1 MHCDTIAMLAQLSQ
15 HFIYTLSPSIMHTNL
30 SQKTYVASKA
40 DGGPGTT
47 VVWKSFDERV
57 DENGEPVQQTS
68 PLRYVPLSFPLV
80 YTLG

>member
-1 MHCDTIAMLAQLSQ
+1 MLAQLS
-15 HFIYTLSPSIMHTNL
+15 HYFIDILSPCIMHTNL

-40 DGGPGTT
+40 DGGPGKT

-57 DENGEPVQQTS
+57 DQNGEPVQQTS
-68 PLRYVPLSFPLV
+68 PLRYVPLGFPLV

>member
-1 MHCDTIAMLAQLSQ
+1 MLAQLS
-15 HFIYTLSPSIMHTNL
+15 HYFIDILSPCIMHTNL

-40 DGGPGTT
+40 DGGPGKT

-57 DENGEPVQQTS
+57 DEHGEPVQQS
-68 PLRYVPLSFPLV
+68 APLRYVPLGFPLV

>member
-1 MHCDTIAMLAQLSQ
+1 MD
-15 HFIYTLSPSIMHTNL
+15 TNL